1 MSRGFYEGDCT
12 QKEYTG
18 GETVFLVESNIHIR
32 KVVAVK
38 KTGDFYTVRFEGDGG
53 IGVRGS
59 RLFPMKED
67 AESSLPKR
75 GKTIKTLPY
84 DYPH

>member
-1 MSRGFYEGDCT
+1 MGKG
-12 QKEYTG
+12 YTV

-32 KVVAVK
+32 EAVVVK
-38 KTGDFYTVRFEGDGG
+38 RAGDFYTVRFEGGGG
-53 IGVRGS
+53 ISVRGS
-59 RLFPMKED
+59 RLFPTKED

-75 GKTIKTLPY
+75 GRTIKTSPY